1 MNQKVNIDS
10 CSSYLTYVTCFVQF
24 HCVVSECSLVVGYRQ
39 DFKIASLFFHFRHE
53 IHEVRKLS
61 FLRAGFMSFFFSSA
75 SLVSFVTMMTYVLAG
90 NRLTAQKV
98 FTCVSLF
105 NGSRLV
111 MTLFFPIAVTLLNE
125 GRVSLERMEVGRHLK
140 KPLNIEIVGDLHH

>member
-1 MNQKVNIDS
+1 
-10 CSSYLTYVTCFVQF
+10 
-24 HCVVSECSLVVGYRQ
+24 
-39 DFKIASLFFHFRHE
+39 
-53 IHEVRKLS
+53 
-61 FLRAGFMSFFFSSA
+61 MSFFFSSA

-111 MTLFFPIAVTLLNE
+111 MTLFFPIAVTLMNE
-125 GRVSLERMEVGRHLK
+125 GRVSLERMEVSFHELSHPMQFILFFVLYIVLLLGFLLILCIVLLVTCI
-140 KPLNIEIVGDLHH
+140 LNKLYLEEFKIRKLN

>member
-1 MNQKVNIDS
+1 M
-10 CSSYLTYVTCFVQF
+10 
-24 HCVVSECSLVVGYRQ
+24 R
-39 DFKIASLFFHFRHE
+39 E
-53 IHEVRKLS
+53 IRKLS

-111 MTLFFPIAVTLLNE
+111 MTLFFPIAVTLMNE
-125 GRVSLERMEVGRHLK
+125 GRVSLERMEVYLFAFV
-140 KPLNIEIVGDLHH
+140 L